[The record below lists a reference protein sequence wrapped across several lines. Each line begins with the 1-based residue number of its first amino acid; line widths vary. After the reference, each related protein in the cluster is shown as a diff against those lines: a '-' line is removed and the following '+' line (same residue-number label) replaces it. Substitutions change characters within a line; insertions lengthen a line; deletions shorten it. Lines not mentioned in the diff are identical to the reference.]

1 MCVCVFIY
9 IPIYLYNIGVR
20 NGQSVFVG
28 CSLFWVFKLNCIR
41 VCVYH
46 IHLHTYILYGS
57 ATNIIYESLFVGYTH
72 VHLCKYIYTSQGLV
86 TDIVG
91 LFLVRFLFAAG
102 QGAVTGVLN
111 VVVLRISFCS
121 VRYEMTIDVEMNSTS
136 LAVSIDL
143 TL

>member
-1 MCVCVFIY
+1 MCVCLFIY
-9 IPIYLYNIGVR
+9 LYTYNIGVR

-121 VRYEMTIDVEMNSTS
+121 VRYEMTINVQINSTTVQS
-136 LAVSIDL
+136 QIYNS
-143 TL
+143 